1 MYFIGNATRLE
12 NQGSWVRSRASPVFR
27 MVLLSED
34 KLLTR
39 TYCDETGGYVVL
51 NVLSPRDLVFRP
63 DLSDK
68 TGPSTY
74 YVFFSKSLTKV
85 CVWWWWGGG
94 GGGAFLL
101 HHGGVFSYIGSPAPL
116 EYIT

>member
-74 YVFFSKSLTKV
+74 YVFFQRVSPRCV
-85 CVWWWWGGG
+85 CVVVGGG
-94 GGGAFLL
+94 GGLFYCTTEASS
-101 HHGGVFSYIGSPAPL
+101 VI
-116 EYIT
+116 